1 MPSRHVR
8 ALSGQQAD
16 LSTATP
22 RWVCA
27 SEQLWDAV
35 SSHLPSHP
43 EQPHGP
49 AGSGATRQPGVP
61 VTQMERETARSTRCP
76 LRAAISHC
84 CQKQRPHTPH
94 GSPCSPTTER
104 FPKAALPST
113 DSSELTGTPMAG
125 AEATG
130 SCLPCC
136 VAAHPLSVLPAP
148 RGEAGSGSAPVVS
161 EA

>member
-1 MPSRHVR
+1 MSAACGHFTL
-8 ALSGQQAD
+8 LSEAAAPHAAW
-16 LSTATP
+16 LSL
-22 RWVCA
+22 
-27 SEQLWDAV
+27 Q
-35 SSHLPSHP
+35 SHNS
-43 EQPHGP
+43 
-49 AGSGATRQPGVP
+49 
-61 VTQMERETARSTRCP
+61 
-76 LRAAISHC
+76 
-84 CQKQRPHTPH
+84 
-94 GSPCSPTTER
+94 ER

-136 VAAHPLSVLPAP
+136 EAAHPLSVLPAP